1 MYNKIYIKKP
11 KIMLIIC
18 EDVFS
23 GTTIEND
30 IISIKK

>member
-1 MYNKIYIKKP
+1 
-11 KIMLIIC
+11 MLIIC

-23 GTTIEND
+23 GTTIENN